1 MTAATILRAIPGVG
15 APRILVVGGGIGG
28 MSCAILLL
36 KQGCQVDMVEQD
48 PDWRVYGAGIT
59 ITGPSFR
66 AFKRL
71 GVLAELAERGFASQK
86 PARVHTAAG
95 QLIGEVPTVS
105 LEPGLPSSGGILRP
119 VLHEVLSSAVKAAG
133 VSIRLGVTVQSWADI
148 GDRVQVTCTD
158 GTQREYDMVVAADG
172 TFSKARERLFPNA
185 PTPKYTGQY
194 CWRLL
199 SPRLPEV
206 VNAHFFMAGRV
217 TAGVMPVSQQ
227 QMYMFL
233 LDPRPTKTHIE
244 PETQNQLLSEL
255 MQPFGGLIATMRE
268 SMTAHSNINCRP
280 LEAVL
285 TPAPWHKGR
294 IVLIGDAAHATTPHL
309 ASGAGMA
316 VEDGLV
322 LCELLQQHDSLPAA
336 FAAFMQRRWERCRL
350 VVENSVAI
358 GAMQQQ
364 PDSSPQKLQHLMH
377 VTEEALRV
385 DI

>member
-1 MTAATILRAIPGVG
+1 MAATLRAIPGVST
-15 APRILVVGGGIGG
+15 PRILVVGGGIGG

-36 KQGCQVDMVEQD
+36 KQGCQVDMVELD
-48 PDWRVYGAGIT
+48 PQWRVYGAGIT

-71 GVLAELAERGFASQK
+71 GLLSQLVERGFASEK
-86 PARVHTAAG
+86 PARVHTGSG
-95 QLIGEVPTVS
+95 QLIGEVPAS
-105 LEPGLPSSGGILRP
+105 PLEPGLPLSGGILRP
-119 VLHEVLSSAVKAAG
+119 VLHEILSSAVKAAG
-133 VSIRLGVTVQSWADI
+133 VSVRLGVTVDSWNDL
-148 GDRVQVTCTD
+148 GERVQVSFTD
-158 GTQREYDMVVAADG
+158 GSQREYDLVVAADG
-172 TFSKARERLFPNA
+172 TFSKSRERLFPTA

-199 SPRLPEV
+199 SDRLPEV
-206 VNAHFFMAGRV
+206 AGAHFYMAGQV
-217 TAGVMPVSQQ
+217 TAGVMPVSRH

-233 LDPRPTKTHIE
+233 LDPRPVKSHIE
-244 PETQNQLLSEL
+244 PEAQPQFLSDL
-255 MQPFGGLIATMRE
+255 MRPFGGLIATMRE
-268 SMTAHSNINCRP
+268 SMTAHSSINSRP
-280 LEAVL
+280 LDAVL
-285 TPAPWHKGR
+285 LPAPWHKGR
-294 IVLIGDAAHATTPHL
+294 IILIGDAAHATTPHL

-322 LCELLQQHDSLPAA
+322 LCELLQKHDSLPAA
-336 FAAFMQRRWERCRL
+336 FDAFMQRRWERCRL

-364 PDSSPQKLQHLMH
+364 PDSSPEKLQHLMH